1 MPQPDPAA
9 ETFERFSLRSMFV
22 ATTVFACMATVA
34 GYTYRWASPE
44 LQTYMIVCWV
54 GLLILG
60 PPLAYYHQRK
70 RRLIVQQAGGAVH
83 ELAFDVAA
91 PRRLLNR
98 SKTRHK
104 PRSLSYLTIR
114 LCLGVAVSPFLL
126 LAIHKFTYEDAVLR
140 AAGID
145 ALFYWLWFIF
155 FTYIRLTW
163 AYNVV
168 NWFAE
173 AVCAYLRHGRELLL
187 CPDGIVHGER
197 LLAWNKIKR
206 IQPVSNAPSK
216 RQIVLPHFYSFSFE
230 VPEDRREAIDAYIAD
245 RLAEAHQPDAA

>member
-22 ATTVFACMATVA
+22 ATTIFACMATVA
-34 GYTYRWASPE
+34 GYIYRWASPE
-44 LQTYMIVCWV
+44 LRTYMAVCWI

-60 PPLAYYHQRK
+60 PPLVYYHQRK
-70 RRLIVQQAGGAVH
+70 RRSILQEAGGAVH
-83 ELAFDVAA
+83 ELAFDVSAA
-91 PRRLLNR
+91 RRLFGR
-98 SKTRHK
+98 SKTQHK

-126 LAIHKFTYEDAVLR
+126 LAIHKFSYEDAVLR
-140 AAGID
+140 QAGID
-145 ALFYWLWFIF
+145 ALFYWLWFVF

-163 AYNVV
+163 AYNVI

-187 CPDGIVHGER
+187 CPNGIVYNEQF
-197 LLAWNKIKR
+197 LPWNEIKR
-206 IQPVSNAPSK
+206 IEPGSTSPGK
-216 RQIVLPHFYSFSFE
+216 RQIVLPNAYFFSFE
-230 VPEDRREAIDAYIAD
+230 VPEDRREAIDAYISE
-245 RLAEAHQPDAA
+245 RLAEARQTDPA